1 MNKFWDLL
9 RESVILQAILTT
21 GIWGSV
27 LFMMLAGRTVPE
39 GLLGAANLV
48 LGFYFGSKVAM
59 AKGSVTYI
67 QERRKDE

>member
-9 RESVILQAILTT
+9 RESVILQALLTS
-21 GIWGSV
+21 GIWGCV
-27 LFMMLAGRTVPE
+27 LYLILAGREVPE
-39 GLLGAANLV
+39 GLIGAANLV